1 MQAES
6 KSYEDVQDAQAKLD
20 DARQVDLG
28 VITGLVL
35 GAPEF
40 QRR

>member
-1 MQAES
+1 LDDPQIMQAR
-6 KSYEDVQDAQAKLD
+6 LD
-20 DARQVDLG
+20 DPAKAADFG